1 MFVLMY
7 GKICKMPSCTVKF
20 CKNHNKNTRN
30 SNVHYHRFPQDSVLR
45 EIWRKACGVEELKLE
60 NARICSDQFNNSCYE
75 EKSPN
80 RSIHSRVR
88 LFPKLKKT
96 AVPMKNIQQNE
107 IVFQSQRQ
115 QNVLRNKNY
124 KLLNMM
130 NLFHSKVVQHISW
143 HQLNVYMYQRNRIY
157 YLLAL
162 KIKAN

>member
-115 QNVLRNKNY
+115 QNVLRQGRKR
-124 KLLNMM
+124 KFLMDTKQDEVIV
-130 NLFHSKVVQHISW
+130 HK
-143 HQLNVYMYQRNRIY
+143 
-157 YLLAL
+157 
-162 KIKAN
+162 KANFDGNEGSK